1 MIELSKVSKRYESG
15 KTHQDVFRDLTFKFE
30 ETGIYSVVGP
40 SGSGKTTLLNLVSGL
55 DKFNKGSLKIF
66 GKEISSLNQE
76 QLSRLRRN
84 FFGFAYQYHHL
95 LENLNI
101 FDNCMVSM
109 ANPDRDAIKKIL
121 KNLHISGCANKYP
134 STLSGGEKQRSS
146 IARALCKQPRI
157 LLLDEPTGNLDEKN
171 SNIVQD
177 FILDFATKTRCLL
190 IYVTHDNNF
199 ANKAKSVLEISNRN
213 IRNK

>member
-1 MIELSKVSKRYESG
+1 MIEIDKVSKRYESG
-15 KTHQDVFRDLTFKFE
+15 KTHQDVFHDLTFKFE
-30 ETGIYSVVGP
+30 ETGVYSVVGP
-40 SGSGKTTLLNLVSGL
+40 SGSGKTTLLNLISGL
-55 DKFNKGSLKIF
+55 DKFNRGSLKIF

-109 ANPDRDAIKKIL
+109 ANPDKDAIKKIL
-121 KNLHISGCANKYP
+121 KNLHISDCANKYP

-177 FILDFATKTRCLL
+177 FILDFAAKTRCLL

-199 ANKAKSVLEISNRN
+199 ANKAKCVLEISNRN

>member
-40 SGSGKTTLLNLVSGL
+40 SGSGKTTLLNLISGL

-101 FDNCMVSM
+101 FDNAHAVIVLTEWEDYKNIEWDLVAKNMVKPSWVFDSRSIV
-109 ANPDRDAIKKIL
+109 NIELVKKAGFHL
-121 KNLHISGCANKYP
+121 WRLGDGTQK
-134 STLSGGEKQRSS
+134 
-146 IARALCKQPRI
+146 
-157 LLLDEPTGNLDEKN
+157 D
-171 SNIVQD
+171 
-177 FILDFATKTRCLL
+177 
-190 IYVTHDNNF
+190 
-199 ANKAKSVLEISNRN
+199 
-213 IRNK
+213 